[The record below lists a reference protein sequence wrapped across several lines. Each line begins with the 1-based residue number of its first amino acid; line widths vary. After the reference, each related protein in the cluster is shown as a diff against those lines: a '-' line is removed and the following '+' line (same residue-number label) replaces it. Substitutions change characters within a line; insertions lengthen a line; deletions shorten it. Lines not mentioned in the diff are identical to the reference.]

1 MTYNYTSVRLDGP
14 CSDVYTVR
22 KFQVTVN
29 KGKRMSRYMIV
40 GCGVASNAA
49 AETIRKLDPESDIR
63 MFTRESH
70 FYYYRPAL
78 PEYLAGEKTL
88 KAVTLHDGA
97 WYEKNR
103 IEVRLSTE
111 IVDVRPAEKTAT
123 ASDGKTY
130 AYDRLL
136 LATGSHAVVPKMPG
150 SDLEGV
156 FTLHTAADAEAM
168 IHWAGK
174 AKSLVVIGGGI
185 LGIEAG
191 NGLRKRGL
199 QVTVVGRNR
208 RLLPKQMDPA
218 GAIFLQSCLE
228 RMGFAFHLGVT
239 PREIVHLNGRLDVRL
254 ENGQAL
260 PTDMVLLS
268 AGTEPDLKLP
278 RQIGLAIGK
287 AVQVDD
293 RLRTSIDDI
302 YAAGDLIEHR
312 GKYYGIWPAAMAQ
325 GRAAGANMAGR
336 ETIYGGTLQSHRLKV
351 AGIDLVCMGNIDADG
366 VCECLVRSND
376 EKCLY
381 RKLIIEN
388 QTITGAILLGD
399 LRGEKEIQ
407 GAIERRREISS
418 IRKDLED
425 ENFDFAR
432 LK

>member
-1 MTYNYTSVRLDGP
+1 MNRHV
-14 CSDVYTVR
+14 
-22 KFQVTVN
+22 
-29 KGKRMSRYMIV
+29 IV
-40 GCGVASNAA
+40 GNGAAGNAA
-49 AETIRKLDPESDIR
+49 AETIRKLDPQSEIR
-63 MFTRESH
+63 MFTREGH

-88 KAVTLHDGA
+88 KGITLHDGA

-103 IEVRLSTE
+103 IEVHLSTE
-111 IVDVRPAEKTAT
+111 ITDIRPAEKTVT

-130 AYDRLL
+130 PYDKVL
-136 LATGSHAVVPKMPG
+136 LATGSHAVIPDVQG
-150 SDLEGV
+150 RDIEGV
-156 FTLHTAADAEAM
+156 FSLHTAADADTMLKRAEA
-168 IHWAGK
+168 AR
-174 AKSLVVIGGGI
+174 SLIVVGGGI

-199 QVTVVGRNR
+199 QVTVVGRNK
-208 RLLPKQMDPA
+208 RLLPKQMDAA
-218 GAIFLQSCLE
+218 GAVFLQRCLE

-239 PREIVHLNGRLDVRL
+239 PREIARRNGRLDVRL
-254 ENGQAL
+254 ENGGAV

-268 AGTEPDLKLP
+268 AGAAPDLSLARKL
-278 RQIGLAIGK
+278 GLSTGK

-293 RLRTSIDDI
+293 RLRTGIDDI
-302 YAAGDLIEHR
+302 YAAGDLVEHR

-325 GRAAGANMAGR
+325 GRAAGANMAGK
-336 ETIYGGTLQSHRLKV
+336 ETIYEGTLQSHRLKV
-351 AGIDLVCMGNIDADG
+351 AGIDLVSMGNIDADG

-407 GAIERRREISS
+407 AAIERRREISS

-425 ENFDFAR
+425 ENFDFAKLR
-432 LK
+432 